1 MLQKTVRL
9 LAYAHRRRVAS
20 NATAAPA
27 TIISWS
33 RAMQARV
40 RPIDDAVDNKRAR
53 LLALRFTTPLQKK
66 KKRN

>member
-1 MLQKTVRL
+1 
-9 LAYAHRRRVAS
+9 
-20 NATAAPA
+20 
-27 TIISWS
+27 
-33 RAMQARV
+33 MQARV